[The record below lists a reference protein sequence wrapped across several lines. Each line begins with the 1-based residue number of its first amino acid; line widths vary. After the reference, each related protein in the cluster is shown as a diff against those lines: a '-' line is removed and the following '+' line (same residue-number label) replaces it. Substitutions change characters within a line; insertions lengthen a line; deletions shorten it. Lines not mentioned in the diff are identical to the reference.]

1 MSEATGAAVANTA
14 TASGPPGGLKGRLI
28 GWLMKKMMGGAGGP
42 PGAGMGGPGSGG
54 GPPPWVK
61 AMLAGG
67 GPPGAAGGPPAHA
80 MQGTSSG
87 FEGREEML
95 GQAVALAIRTLK
107 DSFPYQHEMND
118 ALVKMH
124 LNSVQF
130 AKNHGLTEAYVEH
143 DVKTMQPMLQRMKGI
158 IEKTGDKEVALIGMF
173 DRTACLYQ
181 LCLDLK
187 ATPGRRE
194 FTFPFTTVLNISRRI
209 GQFDL
214 TDQDMHELW
223 LKPRLMGYAKV
234 LGVDIKVSDIAADGK
249 VVVELVN

>member
-1 MSEATGAAVANTA
+1 MPPAAVAG
-14 TASGPPGGLKGRLI
+14 GPAAAKGI
-28 GWLMKKMMGGAGGP
+28 KGWLMRWMMKKMMGGAGGP
-42 PGAGMGGPGSGG
+42 PGGAPGAGG

-67 GPPGAAGGPPAHA
+67 GPPGAAGAGGMAA
-80 MQGTSSG
+80 MMGTSSG

-95 GQAVALAIRTLK
+95 GKAVALAIRTLK

-130 AKNHGLTEAYVEH
+130 AKNHGLAAAYVEH

-158 IEKTGDKEVALIGMF
+158 IEKSGDKEVALVGMF
-173 DRTACLYQ
+173 DRTTCLYQ
-181 LCLDLK
+181 LCMDLT
-187 ATPGRRE
+187 ASPGKRE
-194 FTFPFTTVLNISRRI
+194 FTFPFSTVLNISRKI

-214 TDQDMHELW
+214 TDQEVHETW
-223 LKPRLMGYAKV
+223 LKPRLLGYAEV
-234 LGVDIKVSDIAADGK
+234 LGVQINVSDIGPDNK
-249 VVVELVN
+249 VTVSLVS